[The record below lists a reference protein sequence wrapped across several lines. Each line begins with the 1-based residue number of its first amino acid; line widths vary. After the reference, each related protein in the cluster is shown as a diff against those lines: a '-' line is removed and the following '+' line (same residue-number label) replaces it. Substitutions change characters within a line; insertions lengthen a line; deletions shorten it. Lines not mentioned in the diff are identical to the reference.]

1 MPVAQHGR
9 LPGRVQPVGIHQRMS
24 GGLDHLDVFHFRVV
38 QAGSDECR
46 RALDIGDV
54 LGKRADAGDAE
65 EVLQLGEQPV
75 FMRFDKR
82 VCGEGHNLL

>member
-1 MPVAQHGR
+1 MTSTFSSFGR
-9 LPGRVQPVGIHQRMS
+9 LQAVG
-24 GGLDHLDVFHFRVV
+24 
-38 QAGSDECR
+38 DELR
-46 RALDIGDV
+46 RALDVGDV

-82 VCGEGHNLL
+82 VRGEGHTSL